1 MDQQRNTIAG
11 KSQSKVVLIIALLL
25 SLLSFSGQAIYQS
38 NKHHS
43 VKTEQIVSI
52 NKFSRKSKITTVSP
66 HENIVVATYSHHQK
80 LGVLLAHA
88 RSIEISIKHINH
100 EALTFPKPTG
110 FFVFSNVT
118 HTSDEDNFN
127 SIRG

>member
-1 MDQQRNTIAG
+1 MDQQRNLIAR
-11 KSQSKVVLIIALLL
+11 KPRSKAILILALLL

-38 NKHHS
+38 NKHHT
-43 VKTEQIVSI
+43 VKTEQVVSI

-66 HENIVVATYSHHQK
+66 HENRVVATYSNHHR
-80 LGVLLAHA
+80 LGVLLAYT
-88 RSIEISIKHINH
+88 RSIKICMEHINR

-110 FFVFSNVT
+110 FFIFSDVT